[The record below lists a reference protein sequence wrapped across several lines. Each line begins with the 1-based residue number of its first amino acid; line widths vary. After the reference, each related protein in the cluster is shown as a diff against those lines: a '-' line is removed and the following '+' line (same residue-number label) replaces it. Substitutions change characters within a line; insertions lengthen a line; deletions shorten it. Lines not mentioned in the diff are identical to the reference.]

1 MASVEILHPLKYPQL
16 NHVKDFK
23 QTSNAYYKLFE
34 KLLESIKQDQIKIA
48 KVSIDG
54 NEIKQ
59 KKITKQKRQYKEDKV
74 QNSQKSPAARVLAS
88 REFHELL
95 TVSEI
100 RKRTYSHWQLK
111 SPSQPQMVNSGFF
124 NCNVGDRVIC
134 IYCNI
139 ICQQWLIADDPVEI
153 HRILSPNC
161 CFVKSNIVATTTTT
175 RAILNETSY
184 VPANMEIVLAQACN
198 PQFVEIPKRHASY
211 ASWPHHLPL
220 PLVDDLIRAGFFYSG
235 LKTIVTCFYCNGSL
249 QNWGEK
255 DNPMIEHARWF
266 PHCSYVKQLCG
277 DDLYKKIQQSKRAA
291 KQTCSNIT
299 QEQTQTK
306 SSVSSTTS
314 NSVVCTNAPANQLQI
329 PDESTLS
336 RLVAARLDSPV
347 SQRLLTKFK
356 LSIIKRCYEDQLRLK
371 QDDFLS
377 DSDLYMACLILQKQI
392 EIIDGRKDNIIIPS
406 KRLLELTEKNKRET
420 IMAQLNATVNVNG
433 SDTEEEEEVSEMVT
447 STPSIEPIDIKKEE
461 KPRQKQTETINVCVL
476 CLTDEKCLACMPC
489 GHLAT
494 CVPCGHSLH
503 NCPLCRREIKAF
515 IRVYI

>member
-1 MASVEILHPLKYPQL
+1 MACFMKFHNAYSEIVRKNLSVFETAFDKLMASVKILHLLKYPQL

-95 TVSEI
+95 T
-100 RKRTYSHWQLK
+100 
-111 SPSQPQMVNSGFF
+111 
-124 NCNVGDRVIC
+124 
-134 IYCNI
+134 
-139 ICQQWLIADDPVEI
+139 QWLIADDPVEI